1 MNDQGASLIE
11 VLVAMVLLA
20 IGLLG
25 AVGFSRVGNQALFY
39 GDQIAKVS
47 ALAQAKME
55 DKFGLPY
62 TDLISKNPESDLMQD
77 GIQLTWKINRDDPF
91 IDIATIEVIARWTD
105 GKGKERRISFVGI
118 KSNPVMPGGAPPG
131 DIDIKERE

>member
-25 AVGFSRVGNQALFY
+25 AVGFSHVGNQALSY

-62 TDLISKNPESDLMQD
+62 ADLISKNPESDFMQD
-77 GIQLTWKINRDDPF
+77 GIQLTWKINSDDPF
-91 IDIATIEVIARWTD
+91 IDVTTIEVIARWTD
-105 GKGKERRISFVGI
+105 GKGK
-118 KSNPVMPGGAPPG
+118 
-131 DIDIKERE
+131 

>member
-1 MNDQGASLIE
+1 MNNQGASLIE

-25 AVGFSRVGNQALFY
+25 AVGFSRVGNQALSY

-62 TDLISKNPESDLMQD
+62 DDFISKNPESDLTQD
-77 GIQLTWKINRDDPF
+77 GIQLTWKIKRDDPF
-91 IDIATIEVIARWTD
+91 IDIATIEIIAQWTD
-105 GKGKERRISFVGI
+105 GKGKKRRISFVGI
-118 KSNPVMPGGAPPG
+118 KSNPVMPGDAPP
-131 DIDIKERE
+131 EM